1 MVKLKFKDMGR
12 VMKLKDLFGPYAAY
26 VKKNEPLA
34 CSKRSLPLHPV
45 EGSAPACLRPEAAG
59 PIAQGAQ
66 SAA

>member
-1 MVKLKFKDMGR
+1 MIKLKFKDMGR
-12 VMKLKDLFGPYAAY
+12 VMKLKDLFGPFAAY

-34 CSKRSLPLHPV
+34 CSKRCPP
-45 EGSAPACLRPEAAG
+45 PACLRPEAAG